1 MGTGLPVR
9 AAPHRRGRAVTGP
22 IFGGWNGLKAA
33 GAASGV
39 APADGE
45 RSMNT
50 AEPDELNLDLRL
62 EHELQTVAGSSA
74 RRCRDFFAYSRHR
87 RDIVPAAL
95 FATGTRVAR
104 EAPAVLFLEGIGVA
118 CSFRRLWRD
127 LAPQEFETGVFKRR
141 PPWFPV
147 SGSHFGGRA
156 GCPNATQP
164 EPVTVSTFF
173 IRPRMGNWQ
182 VACALW
188 LDFSKFQA
196 PRRHFC
202 RDLKFH

>member
-1 MGTGLPVR
+1 VPTG
-9 AAPHRRGRAVTGP
+9 
-22 IFGGWNGLKAA
+22 
-33 GAASGV
+33 S
-39 APADGE
+39 
-45 RSMNT
+45 
-50 AEPDELNLDLRL
+50 NLGFRWEGFSLEDISPEDLRL

-87 RDIVPAAL
+87 RDTVPAAL

-164 EPVTVSTFF
+164 EPVTVSMIF

-188 LDFSKFQA
+188 LNFSKFRA
-196 PRRHFC
+196 PRHHFC

>member
-1 MGTGLPVR
+1 VPTG
-9 AAPHRRGRAVTGP
+9 
-22 IFGGWNGLKAA
+22 
-33 GAASGV
+33 S
-39 APADGE
+39 
-45 RSMNT
+45 
-50 AEPDELNLDLRL
+50 NLGFRWEYLSLEDLRL

-74 RRCRDFFAYSRHR
+74 WRCRDFFAYSRHR

-104 EAPAVLFLEGIGVA
+104 EAPAVLFLEGIGFA

-127 LAPQEFETGVFKRR
+127 LAPQEFETGVLKRR

-173 IRPRMGNWQ
+173 IRPRIGNWQ
-182 VACALW
+182 VACGLW
-188 LDFSKFQA
+188 LDFSKFRP
-196 PRRHFC
+196 PRSHFC

>member
-1 MGTGLPVR
+1 MV
-9 AAPHRRGRAVTGP
+9 
-22 IFGGWNGLKAA
+22 
-33 GAASGV
+33 
-39 APADGE
+39 GE
-45 RSMNT
+45 RCHAT
-50 AEPDELNLDLRL
+50 APNRPNLGFSWEDFPLKNLRL

-87 RDIVPAAL
+87 RDTVPAAL
-95 FATGTRVAR
+95 FATGTRVTR

-118 CSFRRLWRD
+118 CSFRRLWRV
-127 LAPQEFETGVFKRR
+127 LAPQEFETGVQKRR
-141 PPWFPV
+141 PPWFPI

-164 EPVTVSTFF
+164 EPVTVSMIF

-182 VACALW
+182 VAFGPW
-188 LDFSKFQA
+188 LDFSKFRA
-196 PRRHFC
+196 PRCHFC